1 MFDFLTK
8 KLYPENM
15 RRGKHGKKAGKLFP
29 LPQNTTKKHIKKR
42 AGIEKESVSMSKP
55 IKFSSHGIRTT
66 RFATLL
72 DMLA

>member
-1 MFDFLTK
+1 MVK
-8 KLYPENM
+8 KLENWFHCL
-15 RRGKHGKKAGKLFP
+15 RI
-29 LPQNTTKKHIKKR
+29 QQKKHIKKR
-42 AGIEKESVSMSKP
+42 TGTEKESVSMSKP